1 MELCKGEED
10 GLQVEEDPGEVEEQH
25 NLTLERE
32 SKSCQVVRQRRQV
45 EVAPLDSTWRARGLC
60 SVFPRKRN
68 TLKWKRTGRRGLM
81 KQGRQC

>member
-1 MELCKGEED
+1 VEED
-10 GLQVEEDPGEVEEQH
+10 GLQAEEDPGEVEEQH

-45 EVAPLDSTWRARGLC
+45 EVAPLDST
-60 SVFPRKRN
+60 
-68 TLKWKRTGRRGLM
+68 LKWKRTGRRGLM

>member
-1 MELCKGEED
+1 MELCKVEED

-45 EVAPLDSTWRARGLC
+45 AVAPPDPTWMARGLC
-60 SVFPRKRN
+60 SVFLRKRN

-81 KQGRQC
+81 KQGKQC

>member
-1 MELCKGEED
+1 MELCKAEED

-45 EVAPLDSTWRARGLC
+45 EVAPPG
-60 SVFPRKRN
+60 P

-81 KQGRQC
+81 KQGKQC

>member
-1 MELCKGEED
+1 MELCKAEED
-10 GLQVEEDPGEVEEQH
+10 GLQVEEDRGEVEEQH

-45 EVAPLDSTWRARGLC
+45 EVAPPDS
-60 SVFPRKRN
+60 

-81 KQGRQC
+81 KQGKQC

>member
-1 MELCKGEED
+1 MELCKAEED

-45 EVAPLDSTWRARGLC
+45 GVAPPD
-60 SVFPRKRN
+60 P

-81 KQGRQC
+81 KQGKQC

>member
-1 MELCKGEED
+1 VEED

-45 EVAPLDSTWRARGLC
+45 EVAPLDST
-60 SVFPRKRN
+60 
-68 TLKWKRTGRRGLM
+68 LKWKRTGRRGLM

>member
-1 MELCKGEED
+1 MEED

-45 EVAPLDSTWRARGLC
+45 GVAPPDPTWRARRFS

-81 KQGRQC
+81 KQGKQC